1 VEERRQRHQLARE
14 RGELATRQCPRAVG
28 RHDARRGAA
37 QVVQAPTDV
46 VYLDPMFPS
55 RKKSA
60 LVNGPMQYLQQFLG
74 EDQDAETLVQSA
86 LQSGAKR
93 VVVKRPVTASAEGAA
108 YSLEA
113 KANRFDV
120 YLL

>member
-1 VEERRQRHQLARE
+1 
-14 RGELATRQCPRAVG
+14 
-28 RHDARRGAA
+28 
-37 QVVQAPTDV
+37 
-46 VYLDPMFPS
+46 MFPS

-74 EDQDAETLVQSA
+74 EDLDADSLVEAA
-86 LQSGAKR
+86 LNSGAKR
-93 VVVKRPVTASAEGAA
+93 VVVKRPVTAPAGAVA

-120 YLL
+120 YLP